1 MKEKF
6 LALKVP
12 RPCPLV
18 LLLEEILW
26 ASKALGNEKEL
37 DFVKCRTEK

>member
-1 MKEKF
+1 MKKKF
-6 LALKVP
+6 SALNVP

-26 ASKALGNEKEL
+26 GSKALGNEKEM
-37 DFVKCRTEK
+37 DFVTSRRKK